1 MCVGGWNSWA
11 VGTPTGARFRG
22 PPRCPLTPG
31 EEGGRLG
38 VLRLD
43 GPPQRRQSSL
53 SPPGLRSRLLSGAEV
68 GGHGGWGK
76 GGAVD
81 GDVGDAAGEEIAAAL
96 QHPGP

>member
-1 MCVGGWNSWA
+1 MCVARWESCAVWNLIAARIQGPARSPLNLGAQGGQLS
-11 VGTPTGARFRG
+11 
-22 PPRCPLTPG
+22 
-31 EEGGRLG
+31 

-43 GPPQRRQSSL
+43 DPPQRRQSSL